1 MKISKSNLSG
11 SFHSW
16 GSITDCSSE
25 FNFPYI
31 VIFYF
36 KDVIKKYVQ
45 DVKTNFKKFILKTNI
60 YGKFSEV
67 RCKNS

>member
-11 SFHSW
+11 TFHS
-16 GSITDCSSE
+16 GVSITDCSSE
-25 FNFPYI
+25 FAFPYI

-36 KDVIKKYVQ
+36 KDVIKKSVQ